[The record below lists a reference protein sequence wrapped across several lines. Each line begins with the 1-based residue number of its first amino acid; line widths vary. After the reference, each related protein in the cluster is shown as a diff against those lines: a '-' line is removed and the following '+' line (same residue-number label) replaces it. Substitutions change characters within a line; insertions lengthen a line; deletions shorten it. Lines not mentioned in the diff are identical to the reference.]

1 MSLQTTKGFPYPQYS
16 DTPDVPR
23 DIYALA
29 YQLDTYLTSNSG
41 SQGTTGS
48 AGTQGTQGLQGLI
61 GSQGTNGSGSQG
73 TQGSTGSQ
81 GLQGA
86 QGFQGITGNQGTVGT
101 GITILGKYNSLSD
114 LQTAHPTGTSGQAY
128 LVGTNLYIWD
138 SVNNVWSNA
147 GSITGVQGLT
157 GPQGLQGIQGIQG
170 TQGVVGN
177 QGTLGQNGAQGIQ
190 GQQGITGTQ
199 GAQGIQGI
207 QGASVQGVQGTTG
220 AQGISGIQG
229 GTAAQGIQGLQGT
242 QGTIGSQG
250 SIGSQGLQ
258 GIQGIQGH
266 YGNQGTNGQQGIQ
279 GIQGLQ
285 GTQGISVQGIQG
297 STGAQGAGS
306 TPDYTLIAVAN
317 FLSNNAS
324 TYTFTGLS
332 GYNKYMLV
340 AGALYSGNAGQ
351 MNITIN
357 GDTGG
362 NYYYALAAP
371 AINQGQSGYIIGAP
385 NDYGTVGWSNI
396 NAFLTDQGSQ
406 KGMTL
411 YIDGANGSN
420 KKMIW
425 GFQYGYKYEYP
436 VYIPAL
442 GYFAGAWTGSAVS
455 SITVNNNAV
464 WTNGSI
470 YLYGSL

>member
-29 YQLDTYLTSNSG
+29 YQLDTYLTSHSG
-41 SQGTTGS
+41 SQGITGS
-48 AGTQGTQGLQGLI
+48 TGAQGLQGLI
-61 GSQGTNGSGSQG
+61 GLQGASGSGSQG
-73 TQGSTGSQ
+73 IQGSTGSQ

-86 QGFQGITGNQGTVGT
+86 QGSQGATGNQGTVGT

-114 LQTAHPTGTSGQAY
+114 LQTAYPTGTSGQAY
-128 LVGTNLYIWD
+128 LVGTDLYVWD
-138 SVNNVWSNA
+138 SVNSIWSNA

-157 GPQGLQGIQGIQG
+157 GSQGIQGAQGIQGIQG
-170 TQGVVGN
+170 LVGN
-177 QGTLGQNGAQGIQ
+177 QGTLGQNGAQGTQ
-190 GQQGITGTQ
+190 GQQGTIGAQGT
-199 GAQGIQGI
+199 QGIQGI
-207 QGASVQGVQGTTG
+207 QGASVQGAQGTTG

-229 GTAAQGIQGLQGT
+229 GTAAQGIQGLQGVQGANGQ
-242 QGTIGSQG
+242 QGTIGAQG
-250 SIGSQGLQ
+250 TQ
-258 GIQGIQGH
+258 GIQGIQGA
-266 YGNQGTNGQQGIQ
+266 
-279 GIQGLQ
+279 
-285 GTQGISVQGIQG
+285 SVQGAQG
-297 STGAQGAGS
+297 TTGAQGAGS
-306 TPDYTLIAVAN
+306 TPDYTLIAVAD
-317 FLSNNAS
+317 FSSHPAS
-324 TYTFTGLS
+324 TYAFTSLS

-340 AGALYSGNAGQ
+340 AGALYSGNYGQ
-351 MNITIN
+351 MNITLN
-357 GDTGG
+357 GDTGS

-371 AINQGQSGYIIGAP
+371 AINQGQSGYIIGGP
-385 NDYGTVGWSNI
+385 NDYGTLGWSNI
-396 NAFLTDQGSQ
+396 NAYLTDQGSQ

-411 YIDGANGSN
+411 YIDGAMGSG

-455 SITVNNNAV
+455 SITVNNNAT
-464 WTNGSI
+464 WTSGNI